1 MDNKELNKKI
11 INYYIS
17 NEYFNIAYDYLNDI
31 IDDDIFEYFKNSII
45 IENTYLN
52 QFEKSLTNKNNIKF
66 QKICYYSAKN
76 YILNITT
83 SNNLINERTLITL
96 ISYLNIDY
104 IKKLFSYFV
113 LDKNIK
119 FKINRKE
126 LLEQLLE
133 AICYIITPNIQE
145 LEDFQKIA
153 DNENL
158 KIPFIYKK
166 FYNCNEL
173 IYIFNKINVADS
185 FYFFQIYNFIE
196 INNYLNKEV
205 LNFIDYIVKNKND
218 AYLELLFFNFD
229 TKQWG
234 LDLHILNKKNDTIL
248 FKNFNKLLDIVKKNK
263 NIKKETIIKLE
274 YNLQKY
280 INKSRLIS

>member
-1 MDNKELNKKI
+1 MDNKELDKKI
-11 INYYIS
+11 MNYYIS

-31 IDDDIFEYFKNSII
+31 IDDDIFEAFKNSII
-45 IENTYLN
+45 IENKYLN
-52 QFEKSLTNKNNIKF
+52 QFEKNLTDENNIKF

-83 SNNLINERTLITL
+83 SNNLINDGTLLTL

-119 FKINRKE
+119 FKINRKK

-153 DNENL
+153 ENENL

-166 FYNCNEL
+166 FYSYNEL
-173 IYIFNKINVADS
+173 IYIFNKIDVANS

-205 LNFIDYIVKNKND
+205 LNFIDYIIKNKND
-218 AYLELLFFNFD
+218 DYLELLFFNFD
-229 TKQWG
+229 NKQWG

-248 FKNFNKLLDIVKKNK
+248 FKNFNKLLNVLKKNK

-274 YNLQKY
+274 YNFQKY
-280 INKSRLIS
+280 INKK

>member
-1 MDNKELNKKI
+1 MIIHILYMKI
-11 INYYIS
+11 QI
-17 NEYFNIAYDYLNDI
+17 
-31 IDDDIFEYFKNSII
+31 
-45 IENTYLN
+45 
-52 QFEKSLTNKNNIKF
+52 
-66 QKICYYSAKN
+66 
-76 YILNITT
+76 
-83 SNNLINERTLITL
+83 
-96 ISYLNIDY
+96 
-104 IKKLFSYFV
+104 
-113 LDKNIK
+113 
-119 FKINRKE
+119 
-126 LLEQLLE
+126 
-133 AICYIITPNIQE
+133 
-145 LEDFQKIA
+145 
-153 DNENL
+153 
-158 KIPFIYKK
+158 
-166 FYNCNEL
+166 

-229 TKQWG
+229 NKQWG